1 MGLTSQLLPTQ
12 LSASALRTTQMFVVA
27 CSRTWC
33 GVGGAGGDSGVG
45 LNASGAGKRV
55 RVATE
60 EGAGRPRSIDAASSS
75 SRLGDEKSNQIP
87 WADSPKYRNAD

>member
-1 MGLTSQLLPTQ
+1 
-12 LSASALRTTQMFVVA
+12 MFVVA

-33 GVGGAGGDSGVG
+33 GVGGAVEDSGVG

-55 RVATE
+55 CVATE

-75 SRLGDEKSNQIP
+75 SCLGDEKQT
-87 WADSPKYRNAD
+87 DSLAGEPNSTETPH